1 MRASLETT
9 GLCAEFNI
17 SSARRVNHNRFLSW
31 SIMFPKS
38 DVLSQDDLRKKLYQ
52 TFKDRG
58 VLDTLKVSILGIS
71 VNVDFA
77 SVTCDRWCM

>member
-1 MRASLETT
+1 MRASLEIT

-17 SSARRVNHNRFLSW
+17 SSARQVNHNRFLFW

-58 VLDTLKVSILGIS
+58 VLDTLKVSVLGIS
-71 VNVDFA
+71 VNIDLA
-77 SVTCDRWCM
+77 SVTCDRQCM